1 METTRQNKISR
12 LIQKELSEV
21 FRQQTT
27 ALPGTMVTVSV
38 VRVSADMSV
47 AKAYLSLFPTEKS
60 KEMLESIQ
68 NNAKS
73 IRYEMA
79 QRLRFQLRKMP
90 ELSFFLDDSLDYVQ
104 NIEDL
109 LKK

>member
-1 METTRQNKISR
+1 METTRQNKICR

-38 VRVSADMSV
+38 VRVSSDLSV
-47 AKAYLSLFPTEKS
+47 AKAYLSLFPPEKS
-60 KEMLESIQ
+60 KEMLGNIQ

>member
-21 FRQQTT
+21 FRQQTVGIS
-27 ALPGTMVTVSV
+27 GTMVTVSV
-38 VRVSADMSV
+38 VRVSADLSV
-47 AKAYLSLFPTEKS
+47 AKAYLSLFPPEKS
-60 KEMLESIQ
+60 GEMLNNIKD
-68 NNAKS
+68 NAKS

-90 ELSFFLDDSLDYVQ
+90 ELSFFLDDSLDYAQ

>member
-12 LIQKELSEV
+12 LLQKELSEV

-38 VRVSADMSV
+38 VRVSADLSV
-47 AKAYLSLFPTEKS
+47 AKAYLSLFPPEKS
-60 KEMLESIQ
+60 KEMLGNIQ
-68 NNAKS
+68 NYAKS

-79 QRLRFQLRKMP
+79 QRLCFQLRKMP
-90 ELSFFLDDSLDYVQ
+90 EMSFFLDDSLDNVQ
-104 NIEDL
+104 NIED
-109 LKK
+109 

>member
-1 METTRQNKISR
+1 METIRQNKISR
-12 LIQKELSEV
+12 LLQKELSEV

-38 VRVSADMSV
+38 VRVSADLSV
-47 AKAYLSLFPTEKS
+47 AKAYLSLFPPEKS
-60 KEMLESIQ
+60 KEMLGNIQ
-68 NNAKS
+68 NNAIS

-79 QRLRFQLRKMP
+79 QMLRFQLRKMP
-90 ELSFFLDDSLDYVQ
+90 VLSFFLDDSLDYVQ